1 MGEEA
6 TMGLELVAGKIVGKN
21 MPTGHTH
28 GIIELNIGSAL
39 RQYAREHKSGQVMV
53 GEVGIFTHRQP
64 DHVHGADVIYISKE
78 RYAQRQS
85 QSFLDIAPEIAVEV
99 LSPDDTWRR
108 FNQKLREYFEIG
120 VRSVWIVDPEAKTVV
135 VYRSFIDFQEFTEA
149 DTLTIENI
157 LPGFSLT
164 VSDVFSEM

>member
-53 GEVGIFTHRQP
+53 GEVGIPASPRIQPQQLAPQLRQLRCLA
-64 DHVHGADVIYISKE
+64 VQLFLAARVAGEGAFVIRAE
-78 RYAQRQS
+78 
-85 QSFLDIAPEIAVEV
+85 AV
-99 LSPDDTWRR
+99 LP
-108 FNQKLREYFEIG
+108 
-120 VRSVWIVDPEAKTVV
+120 TVNP
-135 VYRSFIDFQEFTEA
+135 RLPGSFIHRVTDW
-149 DTLTIENI
+149 
-157 LPGFSLT
+157 
-164 VSDVFSEM
+164 